1 MPARR
6 HCGGNAADA
15 RGSSSPIRVTVSSQG
30 GISESSRASEPRGR
44 CLSRSAAP
52 AVSKSAAA
60 CPLAAGGPTQSEGV
74 SLRECT
80 EAVLAVEGRTA
91 HEILGSP
98 DDMKLKSCMTLF
110 ELADGPGSVFSSILE
125 KYFEGQR
132 DERSLTILNA
142 PLS

>member
-1 MPARR
+1 MIDLQIFVQAQEDIYEQALAELKNGSKESHWMWFVFPQIAGLGNSEMARKYAIP
-6 HCGGNAADA
+6 NLADA
-15 RGSSSPIRVTVSSQG
+15 KAYLSHDLLGSR
-30 GISESSRASEPRGR
+30 
-44 CLSRSAAP
+44 
-52 AVSKSAAA
+52 
-60 CPLAAGGPTQSEGV
+60 
-74 SLRECT
+74 LRECT

-132 DERSLTILNA
+132 DERSLMILNA
-142 PLS
+142 QLS

>member
-1 MPARR
+1 MIDLQIFVQAQEDMYEQALAELKNGSKESHWMWFVFPQIAGLGNSEMARKYAIP
-6 HCGGNAADA
+6 NLADA
-15 RGSSSPIRVTVSSQG
+15 KAYLSHDLLGSR
-30 GISESSRASEPRGR
+30 
-44 CLSRSAAP
+44 
-52 AVSKSAAA
+52 
-60 CPLAAGGPTQSEGV
+60 
-74 SLRECT
+74 LRECT

-110 ELADGPGSVFSSILE
+110 EVADGPGSVFSSILE

-142 PLS
+142 QLS

>member
-1 MPARR
+1 MIDLQIFVQAQEDIYEQALAELKNGSKESHWMWFVFPQIA
-6 HCGGNAADA
+6 GLGNSVTTRKYAIPNLADA
-15 RGSSSPIRVTVSSQG
+15 KAYLSHDLLGSR
-30 GISESSRASEPRGR
+30 
-44 CLSRSAAP
+44 
-52 AVSKSAAA
+52 
-60 CPLAAGGPTQSEGV
+60 
-74 SLRECT
+74 LRECT

-91 HEILGSP
+91 YEILGSP

-110 ELADGPGSVFSSILE
+110 ELADGPDSIFSDILM

>member
-1 MPARR
+1 MIDLQIFVQAHEDMYEQALAELKNGSKESHWMWFVFPQIAGLGNSEMARKYAIP
-6 HCGGNAADA
+6 NLADA
-15 RGSSSPIRVTVSSQG
+15 KAYLSHDLLGSR
-30 GISESSRASEPRGR
+30 
-44 CLSRSAAP
+44 
-52 AVSKSAAA
+52 
-60 CPLAAGGPTQSEGV
+60 
-74 SLRECT
+74 LRECT

-110 ELADGPGSVFSSILE
+110 EVADGPGSVFSSILE

-142 PLS
+142 QLS

>member
-1 MPARR
+1 MIDLQIFVQAQEDIYEQALAELKNGSKESHWMWFVFPQIAGLGNSEMARKYAIP
-6 HCGGNAADA
+6 NLADA
-15 RGSSSPIRVTVSSQG
+15 KAYLSHDLLGSR
-30 GISESSRASEPRGR
+30 
-44 CLSRSAAP
+44 
-52 AVSKSAAA
+52 
-60 CPLAAGGPTQSEGV
+60 
-74 SLRECT
+74 LRECT

-110 ELADGPGSVFSSILE
+110 EVADGPGSVFSSILE

-142 PLS
+142 QLS

>member
-1 MPARR
+1 MIDLQIFVKAQEDIYEQALAELKNGKKVSHWMWYVFPQIAGLGTSEMARKYAIP
-6 HCGGNAADA
+6 NLADA
-15 RGSSSPIRVTVSSQG
+15 KAYLSHDLLGSR
-30 GISESSRASEPRGR
+30 
-44 CLSRSAAP
+44 
-52 AVSKSAAA
+52 
-60 CPLAAGGPTQSEGV
+60 
-74 SLRECT
+74 LRECT

-91 HEILGSP
+91 YEILGSP

-110 ELADGPGSVFSSILE
+110 ELADGPDSIFSDILM

>member
-1 MPARR
+1 MIDLQIFVQAQEDIYEPALAELKNGSKES
-6 HCGGNAADA
+6 HWMWFVFPQIAGLGNSEMARKYAIPNLADA
-15 RGSSSPIRVTVSSQG
+15 KAYLSHDLLGSR
-30 GISESSRASEPRGR
+30 
-44 CLSRSAAP
+44 
-52 AVSKSAAA
+52 
-60 CPLAAGGPTQSEGV
+60 
-74 SLRECT
+74 LRECT

-98 DDMKLKSCMTLF
+98 DDVKLKSCMTLF

>member
-1 MPARR
+1 MIDLQIFVKAQEDIYEQALAELKNGKKVSHWMWFVFPQIA
-6 HCGGNAADA
+6 GLGNSVTTRKYAIPNLADA
-15 RGSSSPIRVTVSSQG
+15 KAYLSHDLLGSR
-30 GISESSRASEPRGR
+30 
-44 CLSRSAAP
+44 
-52 AVSKSAAA
+52 
-60 CPLAAGGPTQSEGV
+60 
-74 SLRECT
+74 LRECT

-110 ELADGPGSVFSSILE
+110 ELADGPDSVFSDILM

>member
-1 MPARR
+1 MIDLKIFVQAQENIYEQALAELKNGSKESHWMWFVFPQIA
-6 HCGGNAADA
+6 GLGNSVTTRKYAIPNLADA
-15 RGSSSPIRVTVSSQG
+15 KAYLSHDLLGSR
-30 GISESSRASEPRGR
+30 
-44 CLSRSAAP
+44 
-52 AVSKSAAA
+52 
-60 CPLAAGGPTQSEGV
+60 
-74 SLRECT
+74 LRECT

-91 HEILGSP
+91 YEILGSP

-110 ELADGPGSVFSSILE
+110 ELADGPDSIFSDILM

>member
-1 MPARR
+1 MIDLQIFVQAQEDIYEQALAELKNGSKESHWMWFVFPQIAGLGNSEMARKYAIP
-6 HCGGNAADA
+6 NLADA
-15 RGSSSPIRVTVSSQG
+15 KAYLSHDLLGSR
-30 GISESSRASEPRGR
+30 
-44 CLSRSAAP
+44 
-52 AVSKSAAA
+52 
-60 CPLAAGGPTQSEGV
+60 
-74 SLRECT
+74 LRECT

-110 ELADGPGSVFSSILE
+110 EVADGPDSIFSSILE

-142 PLS
+142 QLS

>member
-1 MPARR
+1 MIDLQIFVQAQEDIYEQALAELKNGSKESHWMWFVFPQIAGLGNSEMARKYAIP
-6 HCGGNAADA
+6 NLADA
-15 RGSSSPIRVTVSSQG
+15 KAYLSNDLLGSR
-30 GISESSRASEPRGR
+30 
-44 CLSRSAAP
+44 
-52 AVSKSAAA
+52 
-60 CPLAAGGPTQSEGV
+60 
-74 SLRECT
+74 LRECT

-110 ELADGPGSVFSSILE
+110 EVADGPGSVFSSILE

-142 PLS
+142 PFS

>member
-1 MPARR
+1 MIDLQIFVKAQEDIYEQALAELKNGSKESHWMWFVFPQIA
-6 HCGGNAADA
+6 GLGNSVTTRKYAIPNLADA
-15 RGSSSPIRVTVSSQG
+15 KAYLSHDLLGSR
-30 GISESSRASEPRGR
+30 
-44 CLSRSAAP
+44 
-52 AVSKSAAA
+52 
-60 CPLAAGGPTQSEGV
+60 
-74 SLRECT
+74 LRECT

-91 HEILGSP
+91 YEILGSP

-110 ELADGPGSVFSSILE
+110 ELADGPDSIFSDILM

>member
-1 MPARR
+1 MIDLQIFVQAQEDIYEQALAELKNGSKESHWMWFVFPQIAGLGNSEMARKYAIP
-6 HCGGNAADA
+6 NMADA
-15 RGSSSPIRVTVSSQG
+15 KAYLSHDLLGSR
-30 GISESSRASEPRGR
+30 
-44 CLSRSAAP
+44 
-52 AVSKSAAA
+52 
-60 CPLAAGGPTQSEGV
+60 
-74 SLRECT
+74 LRECT

-110 ELADGPGSVFSSILE
+110 EVADGPDSVFSSILE

-142 PLS
+142 QLS

>member
-1 MPARR
+1 MIDLQIFVQAQEDIYEQALAELKNGSKESHWMWFVFPQIAGLGNSEMARKYAIP
-6 HCGGNAADA
+6 NLADA
-15 RGSSSPIRVTVSSQG
+15 KAYLSHDLLGSR
-30 GISESSRASEPRGR
+30 
-44 CLSRSAAP
+44 
-52 AVSKSAAA
+52 
-60 CPLAAGGPTQSEGV
+60 
-74 SLRECT
+74 LRECT

-110 ELADGPGSVFSSILE
+110 EVADGPGSVFSSILE

-132 DERSLTILNA
+132 DERSLMILNA